1 MRELLCSVLNIY
13 VLVIFVRIIL
23 SWFPVNP
30 GGPLGNINR
39 VLFQITEPVLGPAR
53 RMIPGL
59 GPIDISPIVVV
70 FALGFVQRM
79 LASAGL

>member
-1 MRELLCSVLNIY
+1 MISGIISLY
-13 VLVIFVRIIL
+13 TFVIFARIIV

-30 GGPLGNINR
+30 SGPFATVNR

-53 RMIPGL
+53 RIIPNI
-59 GPIDISPIVVV
+59 GPIDISPIAVV
-70 FALGFVQRM
+70 FALGFVQRL